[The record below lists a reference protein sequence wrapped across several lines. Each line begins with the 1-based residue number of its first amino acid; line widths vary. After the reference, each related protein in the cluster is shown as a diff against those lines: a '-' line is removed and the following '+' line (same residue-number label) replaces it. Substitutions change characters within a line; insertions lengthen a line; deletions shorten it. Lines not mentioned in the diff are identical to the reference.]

1 MVDMEFK
8 TDEFLYQA
16 LDVEM
21 EGVSNQEAEERFFER
36 FIERYPGD
44 NVKTRLHDA
53 LRQKYTDY
61 MAREPESAVKFLEHY
76 PQMQQ
81 IHGEWRRQ
89 QQGYDPVSPY
99 RLEDELVVA
108 HYLSQYDPDL
118 SVSDMKTLFPEQ
130 IHELNRESFEDVCR
144 RFGRDEFRRNGV
156 YMTGDDVVDDAFA
169 VFDEEIYEE
178 AEARMDRY
186 MDELA
191 DKLAKDETESEL
203 GDDEYSEGDLE
214 EVVLF

>member
-1 MVDMEFK
+1 MEDMAYK
-8 TDEFLYQA
+8 TDKFLYQA
-16 LDVEM
+16 LDAEM
-21 EGVSNQEAEERFFER
+21 EGVSDFDVEQRFVDR
-36 FIERYPGD
+36 WPNG
-44 NVKTRLHDA
+44 VKNADLHNA
-53 LRQKYTDY
+53 LRDKYTEY
-61 MAREPESAVKFLEHY
+61 MSRDPESAVKFIDRY

-81 IHGEWRRQ
+81 VHGEWRRQ

-108 HYLSQYDPDL
+108 RYLSQYDPDL

-156 YMTGDDVVDDAFA
+156 YMTGNDVVDDAFA

-191 DKLAKDETESEL
+191 EKLAKDETESEL
-203 GDDEYSEGDLE
+203 GDDEYSEGDFE

>member
-1 MVDMEFK
+1 MEDMAYK
-8 TDEFLYQA
+8 TDKFLYQA
-16 LDVEM
+16 LDAEM
-21 EGVSNQEAEERFFER
+21 EGVSDFDVEQRFVDR
-36 FIERYPGD
+36 WPNG
-44 NVKTRLHDA
+44 VKNADLHNA
-53 LRQKYTDY
+53 LREKYTEY
-61 MAREPESAVKFLEHY
+61 MSRDPESAVKFIDRY

-81 IHGEWRRQ
+81 VHGEWRRQ

-108 HYLSQYDPDL
+108 RYLSQYDPDL

-191 DKLAKDETESEL
+191 ESLAKEESKEAS
-203 GDDEYSEGDLE
+203 DNEEYSDEDLE
-214 EVVLF
+214 EVILF